1 MENEGKF
8 RWADGT
14 NITIKKRWF
23 GKQPDNYGNEDCV
36 DIRKLGLWNDSS
48 YKVHTKLHVSRKSFK
63 VCTENIYCKKNF
75 LKCRTKVNLFG
86 YFLAGIRKKLL
97 YCSFFTSAPSNCFE
111 QNFAQ
116 KQKSL
121 NLGPNCFNWIF

>member
-36 DIRKLGLWNDSS
+36 HIRKLGLWNDNNCS
-48 YKVHTKLHVSRKSFK
+48 YHYGFICEKGLSNDEKYLT
-63 VCTENIYCKKNF
+63 F
-75 LKCRTKVNLFG
+75 LLICYN
-86 YFLAGIRKKLL
+86 
-97 YCSFFTSAPSNCFE
+97 
-111 QNFAQ
+111 
-116 KQKSL
+116 
-121 NLGPNCFNWIF
+121 